1 MIEKIEEIVKC
12 KERCVVANTSYDV
25 TFQYPFK
32 LTPLDC
38 LKFAK
43 EDFSG
48 KKYLFSWENVP
59 GNDSEKLLRFLRDDL
74 DIVWAENTEICKSHG
89 DKAIRISKDENSA
102 EIIIDEKKEKATLK
116 IGDGRTHDL
125 TVKKESG
132 KLNIYENIRN
142 LINSLSNIKRS
153 INCQIDQILF
163 VFGFLESPKR
173 ERWSFPKKVK
183 FIKDIGI
190 TTPEIIEKINRKR
203 NLLEHEYV
211 IPSDEDVSDAIGIA
225 ELFIES
231 VKPIFIRYYKD
242 LEVHDDSKGI
252 GFPCIHFNFDYEKHL
267 FKVAYEKE
275 EGSEIEEVEYNH
287 KHQDYLK
294 IVEYYIKFLKEKY

>member
-1 MIEKIEEIVKC
+1 MIEKVEEIVNR
-12 KERCVVANTSYDV
+12 KERCVVANTSYEE

-32 LTPLDC
+32 LTPLDF

-43 EDFSG
+43 EDF
-48 KKYLFSWENVP
+48 N
-59 GNDSEKLLRFLRDDL
+59 EK
-74 DIVWAENTEICKSHG
+74 
-89 DKAIRISKDENSA
+89 
-102 EIIIDEKKEKATLK
+102 
-116 IGDGRTHDL
+116 
-125 TVKKESG
+125 
-132 KLNIYENIRN
+132 NIRN

-163 VFGFLESPKR
+163 IFGFYKKR
-173 ERWSFPKKVK
+173 QSFPEKIE

-203 NLLEHEYV
+203 NLLEHEYD
-211 IPSDEDVSDAIGIA
+211 IPSHEDVSDAIGIA
-225 ELFIES
+225 ELFIET
-231 VKPIFIRYYKD
+231 VKPIFYRYYNELD
-242 LEVHDDSKGI
+242 VHDDSKGI
-252 GFPCIHFNFDYEKHL
+252 GFPCIHFNFDYKKHL